1 MLGIDAFKG
10 VDAELYVPLESIEDY
25 KNATGWKEFKEIK
38 RIRRNFIM
46 NNLEVIQSYE
56 ALMDKVEESLG
67 HSFRAK
73 GLHLDTLNYKNI
85 VCIELINETSFDVY
99 TLEIEKV

>member
-38 RIRRNFIM
+38 
-46 NNLEVIQSYE
+46 E
-56 ALMDKVEESLG
+56 LG
-67 HSFRAK
+67 
-73 GLHLDTLNYKNI
+73 GILL
-85 VCIELINETSFDVY
+85 
-99 TLEIEKV
+99 